1 MDLFQQQAR
10 NRRDTFLLLAAF
22 VGLLVL
28 VGGAI
33 DYADIWGA
41 ALDGRQAPTQLGT
54 PLFTTGALL
63 FSAVSGLVSYYRGD
77 KIVLASMRAR
87 PLNPERPDERQL
99 QNVVEEMAIAAGL
112 PVPKLY
118 ILPDQDPNAFATGR
132 SPEHASLGV
141 TEGLLELLDREELQA
156 VVAHEMGHIANLD
169 IRTMM
174 IVSVLLGAV
183 GLLADLLMQLGRSSS
198 SRANRRR
205 ESGSLPLVLIGL
217 VAAVAGRLLAM
228 AVSRTREYEADR
240 TAAEFTRNPLAL
252 ARALAKVE
260 GRLTPTRL
268 ATQGTAHMFIVDPR
282 VSRLNDKEGR
292 FSNLFASHPP
302 MRERIKRLEAMG
314 YGRVEQTS
322 AS

>member
-1 MDLFQQQAR
+1 MELFEQQAR
-10 NRRDTFLLLAAF
+10 NRRQTWLLLGGFVALLAA
-22 VGLLVL
+22 
-28 VGGAI
+28 VGGVI
-33 DYADIWGA
+33 DYGGA
-41 ALDGRQAPTQLGT
+41 PDQVHLALSQGQIPV
-54 PLFTTGALL
+54 FTMGALA
-63 FSAVSGLVSYYRGD
+63 FSAVSGLFTYYQGD
-77 KIVLASMRAR
+77 KLVLASMRAR
-87 PLNPERPDERQL
+87 PLDPGRLEERQL
-99 QNVVEEMAIAAGL
+99 QNVVEEMAIASGL
-112 PVPKLY
+112 PMPRLY
-118 ILPDQDPNAFATGR
+118 VLPDKDPNAFATGR

-183 GLLADLLMQLGRSSS
+183 GLLADLLTRMGTSSSS
-198 SRANRRR
+198 SRRRSANAPV
-205 ESGSLPLVLIGL
+205 PLVLIGL
-217 VAAVAGRLLAM
+217 VAALVGRMLAM
-228 AVSRTREYEADR
+228 AVSRTREFEADR

-282 VSRLNDKEGR
+282 VSSLNDREGG
-292 FSNLFASHPP
+292 FFDLFASHPP
-302 MRERIKRLEAMG
+302 IKQRIARLEAMG
-314 YGRVEQTS
+314 YGRLERNS